1 MERVVLTLVQLFLP
15 LGAGEAAERS
25 PGAAAPSETPKGWEE
40 LWRARAPHGGQ
51 PELLRGG
58 LGHFRGEK

>member
-25 PGAAAPSETPKGWEE
+25 RGAAAPLESPKGWEE
-40 LWRARAPHGGQ
+40 LWRARAPHGG
-51 PELLRGG
+51 
-58 LGHFRGEK
+58 